1 MLNTIA
7 LTNPKTTVN
16 LDGVTRRMRR
26 QTYLASKQKRT
37 NFAHIPS
44 NALIV
49 GETTKPT
56 PTNTPSRDIVST
68 ESGSRRNMLRS
79 VKTESSL
86 FALQR
91 TVSNN
96 YDFMKPQDIFS
107 KRL

>member
-1 MLNTIA
+1 M
-7 LTNPKTTVN
+7 N
-16 LDGVTRRMRR
+16 LGSVTRRMRK
-26 QTYLASKQKRT
+26 QTYLISKQKRT
-37 NFAHIPS
+37 NLAHIPS

-49 GETTKPT
+49 GGTTKPT
-56 PTNTPSRDIVST
+56 PTNAPSRDIVSI

-107 KRL
+107 KCL